1 MKTIRQLNLKNRQG
15 YFFSYMANI
24 KDFDLSLL
32 NVDQIDFKDD
42 DVFFIYDINGTL
54 TKGSGAAS
62 KDQLD
67 AVENKIPNV
76 SGFLLTGVFNSKI
89 TEVENKI
96 PDIENLARK
105 TE

>member
-42 DVFFIYDINGTL
+42 DVFIIYDV
-54 TKGSGAAS
+54 K
-62 KDQLD
+62 
-67 AVENKIPNV
+67 
-76 SGFLLTGVFNSKI
+76 
-89 TEVENKI
+89 
-96 PDIENLARK
+96 
-105 TE
+105 